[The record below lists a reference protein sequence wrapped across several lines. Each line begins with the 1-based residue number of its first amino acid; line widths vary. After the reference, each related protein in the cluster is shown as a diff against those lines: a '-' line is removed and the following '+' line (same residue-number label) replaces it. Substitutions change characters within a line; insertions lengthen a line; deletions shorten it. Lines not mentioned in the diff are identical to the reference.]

1 MIPKHVNLK
10 DASEYL
16 ASEIKEISGRWCG
29 FTINKRAI
37 LKKREKELPVAKE
50 EYDKYKEVKK
60 KIKGNKK
67 LFSKMDIREQEGY
80 KLIEDWEK
88 QGEALEKIETGLPQF
103 EEFLE
108 VASELK
114 EEVDNQIK

>member
-16 ASEIKEISGRWCG
+16 ANEIKEISGRWCG

-37 LKKREKELPVAKE
+37 LKKREKELPVAME
-50 EYDKYKEVKK
+50 EYDKYKKIKK
-60 KIKGNKK
+60 KMDGDKK
-67 LFSKMDIREQEGY
+67 LFNKMDIQEQEGY
-80 KLIEDWEK
+80 KKIDEWEK
-88 QGEALEKIETGLPQF
+88 QSKALENIEAGLPQF

-108 VASELK
+108 IATELK
-114 EEVDNQIK
+114 TEVDNQLK